1 MSNAKRFAVLFR
13 GFEGRYGRYDLAG
26 RKSEKGKEEGR
37 ARTVDSVISLKDY
50 ASHIEGG
57 VGIGVI
63 PLLEDNTVYFAAIDV
78 DVYDKDAQEKAKLT
92 HGEVARALARTPLI
106 VTRSKSGG
114 IHIWLFSKEGV
125 SAKSATDYL
134 KVQASLIGA
143 GGSEVFPK
151 QTERSSSVDVGNWIN
166 LPYFG
171 DSRKAVVPNQVGT
184 VIEMQE
190 LDLDQFLE
198 VAELAA
204 EEVTEGYLAENT
216 SALDERDQRDKSGE
230 LGPLLE
236 DGPPCLQT
244 LLHGWP
250 SRRDLIQKKFD
261 RGEITQDQYEKQMAF
276 TEPQLAEGSR
286 NDTFFQVGIYLRR
299 RINANHDDPDASF
312 EKGSKSFDSLKE
324 GLIDIQNEWI
334 RKTGRHGLPFRELDL
349 IANQVAKGRWGY
361 SCTKEPLK
369 GFCNRRLCLKRK
381 FGVGLSASDSPEI
394 TGFTIVES
402 LEPQYFFNYRDH
414 RIHISSTS
422 ELLRQDQFAT
432 AVTAQAHCIWPTMQP
447 KKFGEMLD
455 GLLQNADRI
464 AAPPESDTLSAI
476 MIGLRD
482 FVKDSS
488 QPKGKNDGGIFNG
501 RVLITEDETGG
512 WFQLK
517 EFHSFL
523 RRRGVTA
530 ERSEVS
536 RVCREHLGVM
546 VGKNTTIAN
555 KSVAPYIVN
564 LKHLED
570 MVANSGKSS
579 DDG

>member
-1 MSNAKRFAVLFR
+1 MSNAKRFAALFR

-37 ARTVDSVISLKDY
+37 ARTVDAPIGLKDY
-50 ASHIEGG
+50 ASHIEGK

-63 PLLEDNTVYFAAIDV
+63 PLREDNTVYFAAIDV
-78 DVYDKDAQEKAKLT
+78 DVYDKDAQKKANLT
-92 HGEVARALARTPLI
+92 HEEVARALAKTPLI
-106 VTRSKSGG
+106 VTSSKSSG
-114 IHIWLFSKEGV
+114 IHIWLFSKSGV
-125 SAKSATDYL
+125 SAKAATDYL

-151 QTERSSSVDVGNWIN
+151 QMERSSSVDVGNWIN

-190 LDLDQFLE
+190 LDLGQFLE

-204 EEVTEGYLAENT
+204 EEVTEDYLAENT
-216 SALDERDQRDKSGE
+216 TAFDERDQRDSLSE
-230 LGPLLE
+230 LGPFLE

-276 TEPQLAEGSR
+276 TNPQLVEGAR
-286 NDTFFQVGIYLRR
+286 DNTFFQAAIYLRR
-299 RINANHDDPDASF
+299 RMNASHDDPDAALDK
-312 EKGSKSFDSLKE
+312 EDTKELKKQ
-324 GLIDIQNEWI
+324 LSTLQNEWS
-334 RKTGRHGLPFRELDL
+334 RKTGRAGLSDDDLDR
-349 IANQVAKGRWGY
+349 IAKQASKGKWGY
-361 SCTKEPLK
+361 SCTKEPLT
-369 GFCNRRLCLKRK
+369 GFCNRRLCLKRR

-402 LEPQYFFNYRDH
+402 LEPQYFFNYRNC
-414 RIHISSTS
+414 RIHIPSTTS
-422 ELLRQDQFAT
+422 LLRQDQFAT
-432 AVTAQAHCIWPTMQP
+432 AVTAQAHCIWPMMQP

-455 GLLQNADRI
+455 VLLQNADRI
-464 AAPPESDTLSAI
+464 DAPPESDTLSSI

-482 FVKDSS
+482 FVNDSS

-501 RVLITEDETGG
+501 RVLISEDETEG

-523 RRRGVTA
+523 RRRGVTT
-530 ERSEVS
+530 ERSEIS
-536 RVCREHLGVM
+536 RICREKLGVI
-546 VGKNTTIAN
+546 VGKNTTIAE
-555 KSVAPYIVN
+555 KSLAPYVVN
-564 LKHLED
+564 LKHLQD
-570 MVANSGKSS
+570 LVAGIGESS
-579 DDG
+579 KNG